1 MWKIVVMKPIML
13 SVIFFKKV
21 TLSVFFF
28 FCNYVLY
35 FCSNEHLRVWI
46 GVEMNGLF
54 AAKKLGGR
62 PCLWVASKHFESLL
76 YNVESLSSAMILPI
90 R

>member
-1 MWKIVVMKPIML
+1 MKPIVL

-28 FCNYVLY
+28 FCNYVLL

-46 GVEMNGLF
+46 DL
-54 AAKKLGGR
+54 AA
-62 PCLWVASKHFESLL
+62 AIMMMI
-76 YNVESLSSAMILPI
+76 SAV
-90 R
+90 

>member
-1 MWKIVVMKPIML
+1 MWKIVAMKPIVL

-35 FCSNEHLRVWI
+35 FCSNEHLRV
-46 GVEMNGLF
+46 
-54 AAKKLGGR
+54 
-62 PCLWVASKHFESLL
+62 
-76 YNVESLSSAMILPI
+76 
-90 R
+90 

>member
-1 MWKIVVMKPIML
+1 MKPIVM

-28 FCNYVLY
+28 FCNYVLI
-35 FCSNEHLRVWI
+35 FCSNEHLRVW
-46 GVEMNGLF
+46 VALT
-54 AAKKLGGR
+54 AALMMMI
-62 PCLWVASKHFESLL
+62 
-76 YNVESLSSAMILPI
+76 SAVWSNSDSAATTRIC